1 MRSARII
8 RALWLLAVAAIVTG
22 CSAVRLGYSQGHELA
37 YWWLDG
43 YVDFTAEQSPAV
55 RDALRGWF
63 AWHRATQLPEYA
75 ELLRDAQ
82 QQVLQPAQPEQV
94 CRWADA
100 LQQRAQV
107 AIEQALPWLAEL
119 VIALTPAQLA
129 HLEQRLAKGNAEF
142 RAQFLPDDAAARQ
155 RAQLER
161 MRARLENVYGRL
173 DRAQRER
180 LAQAMAASPADPER
194 WYAERL
200 QRQQDLLATLRAVQ
214 ALPAAE
220 RTPQRVQ
227 PMLAALAQ
235 RVTTSPRAAYREHE
249 QRVRRFNC
257 ELIARV
263 HNDTTPAQRERAA
276 ARLRGWEDD
285 ARVLVAV
292 NGT

>member
-1 MRSARII
+1 MGSARII

-22 CSAVRLGYSQGHELA
+22 CSAVRLGYNQGHELVF
-37 YWWLDG
+37 WWLDG

-75 ELLRDAQ
+75 DLLRDAQ

-100 LQQRAQV
+100 LQQRAEA

-119 VIALTPAQLA
+119 VLALTPAQLA

-142 RAQFLPDDAAARQ
+142 RAEFLPDDAAARQ
-155 RAQLER
+155 RAQVER

-173 DRAQRER
+173 DRVQREQ

-194 WYAERL
+194 WFAERL
-200 QRQQDLLATLRAVQ
+200 QRQHDLLATLRAVQ

-227 PMLAALAQ
+227 PMLATLAQ
-235 RVTTSPRAAYREHE
+235 RIATSPRPAYREHQ
-249 QRVRRFNC
+249 QRLKRFNC

-263 HNDTTPAQRERAA
+263 HNDTTPAQRQRAA

-285 ARVLVAV
+285 ARVLAAV